1 MAEND
6 TSSVINENTKQ
17 ENTTDNSYKLT
28 FVHQLIEVLVGS
40 VALITP
46 VILLFLW
53 VYRVEICN
61 YYDLPT
67 FYSSISIIRFLPF
80 FVFSIGVGLCIGIQ
94 YVVYDS
100 RDRIISVE
108 IIDNSQERNKEQAHN
123 DEPIRGES
131 RIIFEIVLAFIS
143 GLFLTIV
150 PHLVLVAERQHML
163 NGTYPVIVG
172 DEGPYEAWLVL
183 VFAFVLIVKTLMFL
197 IEIIKKYISSGSF
210 LEGEGFY
217 KSRRFDT
224 HTIRV
229 SFLKSWKISL
239 RQIVAFFI
247 FYFLLSLYLLT
258 AYLAVYFARL
268 NTDYYLVDVD
278 DVQYA
283 VVLDTDDYYIG
294 EPIQITQIN
303 DGRELTIYT
312 NSYIYLDKA
321 ENPLVVR
328 KESFNSVMISHEER
342 PITILQENEES
353 VKEGQESG
361 TEEAGKNNTTENAKN
376 E

>member
-183 VFAFVLIVKTLMFL
+183 VFA
-197 IEIIKKYISSGSF
+197 Y
-210 LEGEGFY
+210 
-217 KSRRFDT
+217 
-224 HTIRV
+224 
-229 SFLKSWKISL
+229 
-239 RQIVAFFI
+239 
-247 FYFLLSLYLLT
+247 
-258 AYLAVYFARL
+258 
-268 NTDYYLVDVD
+268 
-278 DVQYA
+278 
-283 VVLDTDDYYIG
+283 
-294 EPIQITQIN
+294 
-303 DGRELTIYT
+303 
-312 NSYIYLDKA
+312 
-321 ENPLVVR
+321 
-328 KESFNSVMISHEER
+328 
-342 PITILQENEES
+342 
-353 VKEGQESG
+353 
-361 TEEAGKNNTTENAKN
+361 
-376 E
+376 

>member
-1 MAEND
+1 M
-6 TSSVINENTKQ
+6 
-17 ENTTDNSYKLT
+17 
-28 FVHQLIEVLVGS
+28 
-40 VALITP
+40 
-46 VILLFLW
+46 
-53 VYRVEICN
+53 
-61 YYDLPT
+61 
-67 FYSSISIIRFLPF
+67 
-80 FVFSIGVGLCIGIQ
+80 
-94 YVVYDS
+94 
-100 RDRIISVE
+100 
-108 IIDNSQERNKEQAHN
+108 
-123 DEPIRGES
+123 
-131 RIIFEIVLAFIS
+131 
-143 GLFLTIV
+143 
-150 PHLVLVAERQHML
+150 
-163 NGTYPVIVG
+163 
-172 DEGPYEAWLVL
+172 
-183 VFAFVLIVKTLMFL
+183 
-197 IEIIKKYISSGSF
+197 
-210 LEGEGFY
+210 
-217 KSRRFDT
+217 
-224 HTIRV
+224 
-229 SFLKSWKISL
+229 
-239 RQIVAFFI
+239 
-247 FYFLLSLYLLT
+247 
-258 AYLAVYFARL
+258 YFARL